1 MKIDLQ
7 GEFDVSSS
15 VSDSYA
21 FLTDPKR
28 FAPLLPMFKEL
39 SNVQDDRFRVVLDVG
54 MPQVRGRAEADVT
67 FVERVPGQLAVLRS
81 KVRHS
86 LGMGDTDM
94 RFELAPAA
102 GGTRVTWRC
111 DTMVRGTLASLASGI
126 LAPLARKNVDA
137 MIQSV
142 QQELGAPAAQAFA
155 APTAAPAGAKPG
167 FWQRIAL
174 WFRSLRGSGRHA

>member
-1 MKIDLQ
+1 MKIDLA
-7 GEFDVSSS
+7 GEFDVSAS
-15 VSDSYA
+15 VGQSYA

-54 MPQVRGRAEADVT
+54 MPQVRGRAEADVI
-67 FVERVPGQLAVLRS
+67 FVERQPDKLAAMRS
-81 KVRHS
+81 TMRHS

-94 RFELAPAA
+94 RFELLPHGA
-102 GGTRVTWRC
+102 GTSVTWRC
-111 DTMVRGTLASLASGI
+111 NTMVRGTLASLASGI

-142 QQELGAPAAQAFA
+142 QRELGTPAAEPALAVAPAAE
-155 APTAAPAGAKPG
+155 KRSL
-167 FWQRIAL
+167 WQRFML
-174 WFRSLRGSGRHA
+174 WIQSFRRHA